1 MGRSWE
7 SEAKKKRKDNV
18 GVLLRRLDKTHHGK
32 PVSLPATNISMP
44 PTISHTLFLGVELAT
59 DQLRAVLLDDQLDIL
74 GVSSSH
80 LPSRSPFTM
89 SISPARPRPNVG
101 DKRASR
107 TISQPAL
114 VACFHDKEAFYE
126 LYNALTNKA
135 IDLYA
140 RAGRRK
146 FALKLH
152 GSLAALDVYATLLSL
167 TVCKLL
173 MRCAGIAG

>member
-1 MGRSWE
+1 M
-7 SEAKKKRKDNV
+7 
-18 GVLLRRLDKTHHGK
+18 
-32 PVSLPATNISMP
+32 
-44 PTISHTLFLGVELAT
+44 
-59 DQLRAVLLDDQLDIL
+59 
-74 GVSSSH
+74 
-80 LPSRSPFTM
+80 
-89 SISPARPRPNVG
+89 G

-152 GSLAALDVYATLLSL
+152 GSLAALDVCVPLPLLTSSL
-167 TVCKLL
+167 LYRADP
-173 MRCAGIAG
+173 RCAGTAG